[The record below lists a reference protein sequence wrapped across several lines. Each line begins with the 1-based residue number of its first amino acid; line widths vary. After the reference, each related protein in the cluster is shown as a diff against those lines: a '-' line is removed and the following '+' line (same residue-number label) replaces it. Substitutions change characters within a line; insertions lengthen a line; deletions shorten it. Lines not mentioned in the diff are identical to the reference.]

1 MGVCDL
7 CGMLH
12 KQQPSIPSGCTVNDY
27 CNSWHKRGAGQ
38 SHGCIQSPVGSGS
51 VPDAV
56 SAFIHPPWACLF
68 LHTARCTCY
77 RFRLKLFIA
86 FNAQDDGSSVP
97 LIINADV
104 DPNERVIDCHDAQ
117 PESSLSIRLCG
128 GYGTALYTYLLP
140 GDGSDNAGTE
150 IPGA

>member
-27 CNSWHKRGAGQ
+27 CNSWHKRVLGRAMGVFKALLVLGLFLMLFQ
-38 SHGCIQSPVGSGS
+38 LL
-51 VPDAV
+51 
-56 SAFIHPPWACLF
+56 FTPWACLF

-140 GDGSDNAGTE
+140 GDGSDNAGTAV
-150 IPGA
+150 PRP